1 MRNFAFLFG
10 YFGSFFV
17 IEWYGAGW
25 IGLDWNKALEMMRP
39 TKARMEVT
47 LWVVPI
53 IAFFLGGISA
63 SVTMMSR
70 PDLRVDSSELDGF
83 SVRFRK
89 YFWTIVLPFLVA
101 NVLTFSIAFLILFE
115 QQALLE
121 WAKAVGQWKLRI
133 LLFIL
138 APAAG
143 VYGGLVAINSYD
155 KFKILHPN

>member
-1 MRNFAFLFG
+1 MRNFAFIFG
-10 YFGSFFV
+10 YFGSFFI
-17 IEWYGAGW
+17 IEWYGTRL
-25 IGLDWNKALEMMRP
+25 IGLNWNKAFEMMAP
-39 TKARMEVT
+39 AGARMEAT
-47 LWVVPI
+47 LWIAPI
-53 IAFFLGGISA
+53 IAFFLGGIGA

-70 PDLRVDSSELDGF
+70 PDLRVDSSELDQF

-101 NVLTFSIAFLILFE
+101 NVLTFSIAFLILFD
-115 QQALLE
+115 QQTLLE
-121 WAKAVGQWKLRI
+121 WAKALGQWKLRI

-155 KFKILHPN
+155 KLKALHPN